1 MYVEILELA
10 LFLGST
16 LIYLNFD
23 PPPKFHAFLKEK
35 KYQHYQKSKSL
46 KSSIKRGNL

>member
-1 MYVEILELA
+1 MYVEILGLA
-10 LFLGST
+10 LFFGST

-35 KYQHYQKSKSL
+35 KYQQHYQKSKW
-46 KSSIKRGNL
+46 